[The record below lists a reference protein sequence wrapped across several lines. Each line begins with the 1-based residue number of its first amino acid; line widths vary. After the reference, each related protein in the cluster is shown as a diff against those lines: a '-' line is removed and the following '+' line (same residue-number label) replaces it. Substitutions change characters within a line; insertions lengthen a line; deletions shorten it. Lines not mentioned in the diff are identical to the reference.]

1 MTFPYT
7 AVPHYAEE
15 ALTAKGER
23 MVRKVQPTYI
33 SIVIKDYA
41 EICHI
46 F

>member
-23 MVRKVQPTYI
+23 MDRKYYLYLLNHFNVLVLCQ
-33 SIVIKDYA
+33 
-41 EICHI
+41 E
-46 F
+46 